1 MGSTTATQA
10 EHHELTTEVS
20 NWVCKLRDGMDEGV
34 MEKNKARD
42 VGSKGEGY
50 IKI

>member
-10 EHHELTTEVS
+10 EHHELTTKVS

-34 MEKNKARD
+34 MK
-42 VGSKGEGY
+42 
-50 IKI
+50 KIRLEMWGQKVKDT